1 MNRNIKAELARYDMT
16 IECLAKEVGISTV
29 SMSNKINGKS
39 TWSLAEAKRIVDI
52 FNAKGSSYT
61 VDTMFF
67 DERTTAS
74 AR

>member
-39 TWSLAEAKRIVDI
+39 TWSLAEAKCVVDI

-61 VDTMFF
+61 VDSMFF
-67 DERTTAS
+67 DEKPTAS